1 MRFDENKHQTN
12 TKFSAE
18 GAFVIDCK
26 MGVTKCDTLVF
37 GKSLHTHE
45 IMSGFVSVT
54 LKMRA
59 TDGKQYKGSAE
70 ISLNLYP
77 F

>member
-45 IMSGFVSVT
+45 IMSGFV
-54 LKMRA
+54 
-59 TDGKQYKGSAE
+59 
-70 ISLNLYP
+70 